1 MKLTEHFA
9 LEELISS
16 HIAKAHNIDNY
27 PNAEQ
32 IANLKALCENVLQ
45 PARDAIGSIK
55 VNSGYRSYALNLK
68 IKGAK
73 NSQHKE
79 GKAADIVCSDNAKL
93 FNWMR
98 KNLTFDQL
106 IWEYGDSVQPGWIHV
121 SYNKSGNRNEILIIN
136 EKGAK
141 RL

>member
-45 PARDAIGSIK
+45 PARDAIGAIK

-93 FNWMR
+93 FNWIR
-98 KNLTFDQL
+98 NNCSTDQL
-106 IWEYGDSVQPGWIHV
+106 IWEFGNDKQPGWVHV
-121 SYNKSGNRNEILIIN
+121 SYNGDKNRNEVLVIN
-136 EKGAK
+136 KNGAK

>member
-1 MKLTEHFA
+1 MKLTENFTIT
-9 LEELISS
+9 ELISS

-45 PARDAIGSIK
+45 PARDAIGAIK

-73 NSQHKE
+73 NSQHMK
-79 GKAADIVCSDNAKL
+79 GQAADITCYNNAIL
-93 FNWMR
+93 FDWMR
-98 KNLTFDQL
+98 KNLTFDQC
-106 IWEYGDSVQPGWIHV
+106 IAEYGDSVQPGWIHV

-136 EKGAK
+136 EKGVK